1 MWAYIVVL
9 CVGIAGA
16 PTEQCRDNV
25 EDAGITLDDC
35 RARVNAAVATPE
47 TVELKCAR
55 MVEIGK
61 DIAAQASHE

>member
-1 MWAYIVVL
+1 MWAFIVMF

-16 PTEQCRDNV
+16 PTEQCRD
-25 EDAGITLDDC
+25 EIKDARLTLDDC

-47 TVELKCAR
+47 TVEFRCAR

>member
-16 PTEQCRDNV
+16 PTEKCTDNV

-47 TVELKCAR
+47 TVEFRCVR

-61 DIAAQASHE
+61 DIAAQASNE